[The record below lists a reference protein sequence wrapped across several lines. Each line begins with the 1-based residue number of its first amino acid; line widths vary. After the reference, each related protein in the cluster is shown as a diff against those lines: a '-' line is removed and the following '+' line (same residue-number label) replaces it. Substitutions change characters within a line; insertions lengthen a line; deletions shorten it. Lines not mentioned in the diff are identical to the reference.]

1 MIRHKQQ
8 STLDPGY
15 VKEKLDEFFSED
27 NIENDITTTATQK
40 SSTTAQ
46 AFFIAKEDLI
56 FVGKEIIKLAGT
68 L

>member
-8 STLDPGY
+8 STLAPRY

-27 NIENDITTTATQK
+27 NIEHDITTKATQK

-56 FVGKEIIKLAGT
+56 FAGRV
-68 L
+68 LCHQL